1 MLSRGFDDAGL
12 VKELVLYHV
21 LVQLDDHILEGL

>member
-1 MLSRGFDDAGL
+1 VLSRGFDDAGL

-21 LVQLDDHILEGL
+21 LVQLDDHIPFQ